1 MASSTANAEGNTQ
14 EDTKIAMTPAK
25 VKQAKEDDEHV
36 VPHNNILLVFFA
48 LMLTAFLVRI
58 SFFFPIFASLS

>member
-1 MASSTANAEGNTQ
+1 MASSTAPAEANTPQ

-36 VPHNNILLVFFA
+36 VPHNNVPLVFFA
-48 LMLTAFLVRI
+48 LMLAEFLVRV
-58 SFFFPIFASLS
+58 SLLLVPGS